1 MTKTLLRKS
10 LYDLLESE
18 GYQVLAASKGT
29 DGLAMYRHSIHP
41 TELLVT
47 DYNMPG
53 MSGSER
59 ARECMWLNPELGVL
73 YVSGSPPDEELQ
85 EDLQRC
91 RRGLIAKPFNGRDLL
106 RKARELL
113 LIESTALV
121 LAKHWSELTAK
132 EN

>member
-1 MTKTLLRKS
+1 
-10 LYDLLESE
+10 
-18 GYQVLAASKGT
+18 
-29 DGLAMYRHSIHP
+29 
-41 TELLVT
+41 
-47 DYNMPG
+47 
-53 MSGSER
+53 MSGSEL
-59 ARECMWLNPELGVL
+59 ARECTWLNPELGVL

-91 RRGLIAKPFNGRDLL
+91 SRGLIAKPFNGRDLL